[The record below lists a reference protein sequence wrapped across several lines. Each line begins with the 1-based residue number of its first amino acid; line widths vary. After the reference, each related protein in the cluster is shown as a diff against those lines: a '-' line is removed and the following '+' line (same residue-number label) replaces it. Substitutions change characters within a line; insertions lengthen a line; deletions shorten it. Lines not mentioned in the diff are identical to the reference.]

1 MPRKIRSNLWPKNEI
16 FCWKEFAQKT
26 RKDTKR
32 WSKENIVRETNFLA
46 WPWRPVWPGLCLPFC
61 NRLQPLSPAVS
72 YSASLVY
79 TASFCQAISFLQS
92 SPFSLLHKIISHGR
106 VPQFLP
112 DKVRLLRRFPLLLIG
127 PCPDQHPTCLSP
139 HTIIS
144 SLKTKTGSGWSTFVA
159 SVAFCQCL
167 IQRMSSIHLC

>member
-1 MPRKIRSNLWPKNEI
+1 MPRKIRLNPWPKNEI
-16 FCWKEFAQKT
+16 FCWEEFAQKT

-32 WSKENIVRETNFLA
+32 WSKENIERQIS
-46 WPWRPVWPGLCLPFC
+46 WHGLGGPCDHVPFC
-61 NRLQPLSPAVS
+61 NPLQPLSPAVS

-92 SPFSLLHKIISHGR
+92 SPFSLLHKIISHGH

-112 DKVRLLRRFPLLLIG
+112 DKVRLPRRFPPLLIG

-139 HTIIS
+139 HTIMS
-144 SLKTKTGSGWSTFVA
+144 SLKTKTMSGRSTFVA

-167 IQRMSSIHLC
+167 TQRMSSIHLC